1 MATGGKPLR
10 KFTGAFQALA
20 QKVGPGSPPMTT
32 KDFTKACSEL
42 QSLFHL
48 MGDEAEF
55 WYDEYVPKVEQMQS
69 KSRDAAT
76 LEELVEQDM
85 ANNSVKAA
93 DSNTTILLRLKR
105 ALEVVKVLFE
115 QLLKG
120 RGVEFQSAATTAYM
134 VVFAAHHEKLI
145 QNIVIEAIQSLPTRA
160 WLMSKINEEE
170 GDVLIEIKKYVD
182 ASEVVINYIDDIFA
196 SKGIEMDW

>member
-1 MATGGKPLR
+1 
-10 KFTGAFQALA
+10 
-20 QKVGPGSPPMTT
+20 
-32 KDFTKACSEL
+32 
-42 QSLFHL
+42 
-48 MGDEAEF
+48 
-55 WYDEYVPKVEQMQS
+55 MQS

-120 RGVEFQSAATTAYM
+120 R
-134 VVFAAHHEKLI
+134 
-145 QNIVIEAIQSLPTRA
+145 
-160 WLMSKINEEE
+160 
-170 GDVLIEIKKYVD
+170 
-182 ASEVVINYIDDIFA
+182 
-196 SKGIEMDW
+196 